1 MLSSGVASGDPVA
14 INLLALLGEFRLCC
28 CPPPRSTHEY
38 VLMLVIPEGGLEE
51 EVDEDLSD
59 LDDVSF
65 C

>member
-28 CPPPRSTHEY
+28 CPPPRSTDEY